1 MRISNETKD
10 EIIKS
15 YNEKIPSIEIIKK
28 FNISKATYYRII
40 KNLKDKSNEN
50 SNNITLN
57 DSNDNKENNTDNTDN
72 ENIDNDN
79 KDNSDNEN
87 QDNNDNSENE
97 NQDNDND
104 NQDNKSDLNK
114 IDNENIEKI
123 NDNNDFDNDNDSEFN
138 RDKFKRILNE
148 NKNNKIEN
156 KTTKKKNFKKPLI
169 DVIPVETVKEEVKT
183 ILEPSIIND
192 NNLSI
197 ISKVSKVSFVKNK
210 RNNNNNFINN
220 NNSSVNNRSNIIDTI
235 KQVNTGDDIDSIKM
249 KRHLITKIKQFC
261 NEFPEELRSV
271 YINKINFDRKLLTL
285 TEIQLR
291 LILED
296 IYINI
301 NLMRNKTM
309 FSNCVHTGLKSFEI
323 ISNYIGF
330 DITGVSDDL
339 FNDQDFLFDL
349 RVISCEIDMSKYINP
364 KSAAFMKV
372 IKKVYQKHQENKIKN
387 QINNVINDPVKLEK
401 IINLDKK

>member
-87 QDNNDNSENE
+87 QDNNNENSENE
-97 NQDNDND
+97 NKDNDND

-114 IDNENIEKI
+114 IDNENIEKF

-148 NKNNKIEN
+148 NKNIE
-156 KTTKKKNFKKPLI
+156 KKATKKKNLKKPLI

-197 ISKVSKVSFVKNK
+197 ISKVSKVSFVKNR